1 MGTPGLTPLDPLN
14 HQAII
19 KGVSEK
25 KSARPSGITII
36 HIGREAKISL
46 TLETVREVNFTLFN
60 AIGQRVM
67 AAAKK
72 PQNRKVSF
80 HISQSPG
87 VYFYRIKAAKQDLK
101 GKVVLY

>member
-1 MGTPGLTPLDPLN
+1 
-14 HQAII
+14 
-19 KGVSEK
+19 
-25 KSARPSGITII
+25 
-36 HIGREAKISL
+36 
-46 TLETVREVNFTLFN
+46 
-60 AIGQRVM
+60 M

-72 PQNRKVSF
+72 PQDAKVSF